1 MKNRNEQKLTQAQQE
16 LVETNLSAVTW
27 AIRESI
33 TVNEHIPGMGW
44 DDLFG
49 EGCVWLCR
57 AAQSFDPA
65 RAQFS
70 TYARRVVRN
79 GLISYCR
86 HLGGQERRTAR
97 LAVDGNGDLPESL
110 LLSDTPDGFKARL
123 AEMET
128 TELLHSCAG
137 SYSGVARLGVEA
149 LCLKVKGM
157 SITEIAV
164 LYDVPPSHVG
174 AWISRAVQK
183 LRMDE
188 KFLAA
193 LR

>member
-1 MKNRNEQKLTQAQQE
+1 MKNRNEQKLTPAQQE
-16 LVETNLSAVTW
+16 LVEANLSAVTW

-70 TYARRVVRN
+70 TYAKRVVRN

-86 HLGGQERRTAR
+86 GLNGRERHTAR
-97 LAVDGNGDLPESL
+97 LVVDENGDLPESF
-110 LLSDTPDGFKARL
+110 LLSDAPDDLEARI
-123 AEMET
+123 AEKEVL
-128 TELLHSCAG
+128 ELLHFRAAA
-137 SYSGVARLGVEA
+137 YSGVARLGVEA

-157 SITEIAV
+157 SITEIAKRC
-164 LYDVPPSHVG
+164 DVPPSHVG

-183 LRMDE
+183 LRRDE

-193 LR
+193 FR